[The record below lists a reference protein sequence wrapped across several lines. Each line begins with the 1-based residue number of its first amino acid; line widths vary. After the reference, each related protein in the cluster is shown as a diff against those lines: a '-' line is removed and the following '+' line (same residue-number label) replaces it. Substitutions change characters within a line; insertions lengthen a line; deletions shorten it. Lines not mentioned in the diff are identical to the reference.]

1 MFGGHSRKMET
12 SSHDALRKKFAL
24 VRSVTSLTGAF
35 AGNFV
40 DFQSDFF
47 YTSSL
52 GGHLS
57 KLLQC
62 VPYAQCP
69 IAKVTLT
76 ELGIFAAYGYTC
88 LR

>member
-1 MFGGHSRKMET
+1 MFGGHSRRMET

-47 YTSSL
+47 HVSSYSQDVV
-52 GGHLS
+52 HVKS
-57 KLLQC
+57 KFKTVRQPQLH
-62 VPYAQCP
+62 
-69 IAKVTLT
+69 T
-76 ELGIFAAYGYTC
+76 
-88 LR
+88 

>member
-1 MFGGHSRKMET
+1 MFGGHSRRMET
-12 SSHDALRKKFAL
+12 SSHDALRKNFAL
-24 VRSVTSLTGAF
+24 VLSVTSLSGVF

-40 DFQSDFF
+40 DFQWEF
-47 YTSSL
+47 YHTSSL

-57 KLLQC
+57 NYCSEFARPK
-62 VPYAQCP
+62 CP

-76 ELGIFAAYGYTC
+76 ELGIFAAYWCTC